1 MLISGLVYFLIS
13 YKHSA
18 TIILGIFI
26 AQIFYVIFEVNY
38 TQKGIFNFDKYYNNV
53 KFEKKPNIYIFSF
66 DGLAPEKLVKKYLRL
81 DVDYSEKIQNKK
93 FNVFQNA
100 FSENVYTKSAL
111 NTLFFLDPALWRN
124 KDLHIGP
131 SGENSYF
138 SGINEAP
145 LHKILGFNNYKIA
158 TGYVPGAW
166 SYQGKYSH
174 EYNLNSELENIYPM
188 YCRWQLPAYYIQLL
202 YFCQAYEN
210 LKVKTDKKLKYF
222 LREEIKNIKDVKD
235 YNHYIDSINS
245 IIKKSKT
252 DDSWFFLQHIYR
264 PGHTGDDYIHN
275 EKNLII
281 FSQKYEKKLD
291 ETFNLINKLINTV
304 FEHDK
309 NSILLIISDHGPLL
323 TKTKKIDLKTSKE
336 NLNFQILDKH
346 AVFMGFLD
354 NNGLCYD
361 ELKSVNLKTEYVT
374 PTMVLNNLI
383 KCLSSKNH
391 LKSSI
396 KYSLPYENVDLKE
409 FLYE

>member
-1 MLISGLVYFLIS
+1 M
-13 YKHSA
+13 
-18 TIILGIFI
+18 
-26 AQIFYVIFEVNY
+26 
-38 TQKGIFNFDKYYNNV
+38 
-53 KFEKKPNIYIFSF
+53 
-66 DGLAPEKLVKKYLRL
+66 
-81 DVDYSEKIQNKK
+81 
-93 FNVFQNA
+93 
-100 FSENVYTKSAL
+100 
-111 NTLFFLDPALWRN
+111 
-124 KDLHIGP
+124 
-131 SGENSYF
+131 
-138 SGINEAP
+138 
-145 LHKILGFNNYKIA
+145 
-158 TGYVPGAW
+158 
-166 SYQGKYSH
+166 
-174 EYNLNSELENIYPM
+174 
-188 YCRWQLPAYYIQLL
+188 
-202 YFCQAYEN
+202 
-210 LKVKTDKKLKYF
+210 
-222 LREEIKNIKDVKD
+222 
-235 YNHYIDSINS
+235 
-245 IIKKSKT
+245 
-252 DDSWFFLQHIYR
+252 
-264 PGHTGDDYIHN
+264 
-275 EKNLII
+275 
-281 FSQKYEKKLD
+281 D